1 LHNDKSFSPPGSG
14 MWRLRSGRKPGD
26 TIVLRVGYY
35 AITLWCMQMIR
46 NFLALS
52 FLAAVPSVAA
62 AGDTN

>member
-1 LHNDKSFSPPGSG
+1 
-14 MWRLRSGRKPGD
+14 
-26 TIVLRVGYY
+26 
-35 AITLWCMQMIR
+35 MIR

>member
-1 LHNDKSFSPPGSG
+1 
-14 MWRLRSGRKPGD
+14 MWRLRSGRKAGD